1 MGIAKLKPEADPNL
15 RIHTTEVPRESY
27 KGIVADNSNTPAVTL
42 QAYIDGMPWVVGY
55 FKQVLGEHNDLRPL
69 DVGGHAAAQQYEKY
83 GEMELRSPPP

>member
-42 QAYIDGMPWVVGY
+42 QAYIDGMPTPRTIA
-55 FKQVLGEHNDLRPL
+55 FRAKLSRER
-69 DVGGHAAAQQYEKY
+69 
-83 GEMELRSPPP
+83 